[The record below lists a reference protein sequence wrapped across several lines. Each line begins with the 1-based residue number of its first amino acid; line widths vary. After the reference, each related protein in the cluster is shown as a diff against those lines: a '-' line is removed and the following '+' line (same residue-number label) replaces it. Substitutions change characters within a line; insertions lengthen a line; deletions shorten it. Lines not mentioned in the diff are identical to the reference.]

1 MGKNRS
7 VTAWCHWEWILIWE
21 TQFNT
26 ENMNIYHTL
35 FHILCHCS
43 NVFLW
48 EKVINTYDHRNSPY
62 ISKNMIKCKHAGGY
76 YNLFWILNARTSKIA
91 FAANIFGFHRSNPYG
106 GTRRWSGTA
115 KIQSQMV
122 GYKLFDTVGTN
133 LMASDVDFGRCRSWI
148 CVCDRLNGR
157 LGHQERRQVTLWRSR
172 QDFACSESHQ
182 IQTTAYHHSKELQEK
197 L

>member
-1 MGKNRS
+1 
-7 VTAWCHWEWILIWE
+7 
-21 TQFNT
+21 
-26 ENMNIYHTL
+26 
-35 FHILCHCS
+35 
-43 NVFLW
+43 
-48 EKVINTYDHRNSPY
+48 
-62 ISKNMIKCKHAGGY
+62 
-76 YNLFWILNARTSKIA
+76 
-91 FAANIFGFHRSNPYG
+91 
-106 GTRRWSGTA
+106 
-115 KIQSQMV
+115 MV

-133 LMASDVDFGRCRSWI
+133 LMESDVDFGRCRSWI